1 MSLHPITATADQM
14 PWTPG
19 SQALGESVLYE
30 GKETVHFKVLSDRR
44 SEGGGMAQIVRFS
57 PPPGMLIK
65 IVANARSD
73 EHIYILSGGHG
84 DKSGRQRL
92 FPGDYLL
99 HPTGLAHGAFLAIE
113 TIVFQV
119 YNGEPDELIEF
130 GVLPICGHNGAA

>member
-1 MSLHPITATADQM
+1 MSLHPITATPERM
-14 PWTPG
+14 PWIPG
-19 SQALGESVLYE
+19 SQALGELSLFQ

-65 IVANARSD
+65 IVANARSE
-73 EHIYILSGGHG
+73 EHIYILSGGHC

-99 HPTGLAHGAFLAIE
+99 HPKGLAHGAFLAIE
-113 TIVFQV
+113 TTVFQV
-119 YNGEPDELIEF
+119 SSGEPDELLDFQMIAA
-130 GVLPICGHNGAA
+130 NG

>member
-1 MSLHPITATADQM
+1 MLSLHPIIATPEQI
-14 PWTPG
+14 PWIPG
-19 SQALGESVLYE
+19 SQALGDLSLFQGE
-30 GKETVHFKVLSDRR
+30 ETVHFKVLSDRR

-73 EHIYILSGGHG
+73 EHIYILAGGHG

-99 HPTGLAHGAFLAIE
+99 HPAGLAHGAFLAIE
-113 TIVFQV
+113 TTGYQV
-119 YNGEPDELIEF
+119 YSGEPDEIVYF
-130 GVLPICGHNGAA
+130 QVLPIGG